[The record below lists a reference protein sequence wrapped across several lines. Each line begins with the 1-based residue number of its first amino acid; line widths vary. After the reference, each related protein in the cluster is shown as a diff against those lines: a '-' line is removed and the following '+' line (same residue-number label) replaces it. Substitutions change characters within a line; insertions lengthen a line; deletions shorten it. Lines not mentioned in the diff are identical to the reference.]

1 MTFIGSP
8 VASRIQGSGS
18 IVFGSYAGKDISYYQ
33 GSYFAQDLSRL
44 NSQRNTQANTS
55 SSDLQSIYYQ
65 AFIDTA
71 EHIAILDQADRA
83 GVQVSNDAVDKSLL
97 TYSGYLD
104 DNGKF
109 SESRYNA
116 TSASDRASTRKLY
129 REDLLTNQFITDI
142 VYGVKDGS
150 KESAFIKDMVTP
162 ERRFSF
168 VSYPFSGFPSDQVK
182 AYGEANKSRFRK
194 IKVSRI
200 LVKSS
205 ESQADEIRKK
215 ILDKTSTFE
224 ELAKTYSK
232 DGYADKG
239 GDMGWRYAYD
249 LEADFDAKDTAQKI
263 FALKAG
269 EVSDVLKGTFGWM
282 IYRCDAEATDP
293 DFSDPAVQTDV
304 RNYITQYEKGKI
316 EDYFTSQ
323 AGLLTRRAAEVGF
336 DKAAAEAKLKVVQTA
351 AFPVNL
357 GNFFSF
363 APFQAA
369 DQADTPSSAIY
380 NEDFFYRAFSLGK
393 DQTSQPIVLDDQ
405 ALVLKL
411 QEETEAARLHGQPAG
426 QLDHLHRQPV
436 RTEGPERR
444 PDDAGQAEGQLRGDV
459 HPVLHFADLDSA
471 VEASC
476 RAKAPACRMVSVA
489 QPSSGGALLST
500 HPPIP

>member
-1 MTFIGSP
+1 GSP
-8 VASRIQGSGS
+8 VASRIQGSGA

-44 NSQRNTQANTS
+44 NSQRNTQGTAS
-55 SSDLQSIYYQ
+55 SADLQSIYYQ

-71 EHIAILDQADRA
+71 EHIAILDQVDRA
-83 GVQVSNDAVDKSLL
+83 GGQVSNDAVDKSLL

-109 SESRYNA
+109 SEARYNA
-116 TSASDRASTRKLY
+116 TSGSERASTRKLY

-150 KESAFIKDMVTP
+150 KESAFIKDMVAP
-162 ERRFSF
+162 ERKFAF

-205 ESQADEIRKK
+205 ESQADEILKK
-215 ILDKTSTFE
+215 IKDKASTFE

-282 IYRCDAEATDP
+282 IYRCDADATDP

-304 RNYITQYEKGKI
+304 RGYITQYEKGKI

-323 AGLLTRRAAEVGF
+323 ASVLARRAADVGF
-336 DKAAAEAKLKVVQTA
+336 DKAAAEAKLKVLQTA

-363 APFQAA
+363 APFQAMN
-369 DQADTPSSAIY
+369 QADTPSSAVY

-393 DQTSQPIVLDDQ
+393 DQTSQPVVLDDQ
-405 ALVLKL
+405 VLVLKL
-411 QEETEAARLHGQPAG
+411 LEESRL
-426 QLDHLHRQPV
+426 
-436 RTEGPERR
+436 
-444 PDDAGQAEGQLRGDV
+444 PDSTLNLLGSWITYIASQSVQR
-459 HPVLHFADLDSA
+459 DLSA
-471 VEASC
+471 VLMTPDKLKDNFVGTFNRYFTA
-476 RAKAPACRMVSVA
+476 RT
-489 QPSSGGALLST
+489 ST
-500 HPPIP
+500 QQ